1 MKSPLAIWRD
11 GKKENQWKVKPEMT
25 VDLII
30 TDFKRG
36 NIGTKYEN
44 SLGSFICESSDG
56 ILKTDPS
63 GIDDETRDK
72 VWNNKEFYLGKIIEV
87 KCNGISQDVNG
98 NYSLLHPVFNRFRDD
113 EKTEA
118 DNIGEIILND
128 NMTKGI

>member
-1 MKSPLAIWRD
+1 M
-11 GKKENQWKVKPEMT
+11 KKEFSTEWTGSKQPRKQRKYRYNAPLHLRHKMMSVHLTKELRKKYGKRNFPIRKGDT
-25 VDLII
+25 IKI
-30 TDFKRG
+30 TGGKF
-36 NIGTKYEN
+36 
-44 SLGSFICESSDG
+44 
-56 ILKTDPS
+56 
-63 GIDDETRDK
+63 
-72 VWNNKEFYLGKIIEV
+72 NKKQGKIIEV